1 MRYGSEFRDSEYCG
15 MDSLF
20 LPLQIGSCTNNIGTN
35 RLRLS
40 GLCPGSSSKT
50 LLSSNHTGYVKQPSD
65 IEFMLKMWYYEF
77 VQNGSHNICQGEW
90 RVPYGKYFDFQSGKL
105 SNTMSGNINRNP
117 LGSLNSPV

>member
-50 LLSSNHTGYVKQPSD
+50 SLSSNHTGYVKQPSD
-65 IEFMLKMWYYEF
+65 IEFMLKK
-77 VQNGSHNICQGEW
+77 VVLGICPERKPEYLPG
-90 RVPYGKYFDFQSGKL
+90 RVESTLWKIF
-105 SNTMSGNINRNP
+105 
-117 LGSLNSPV
+117 